1 MKRAFLMFSL
11 LCAAQAATVTE
22 PARALWQGAA
32 AGDLAVVKSALEA
45 GADINARSPL
55 GRTALIH
62 AAAKPGNDQ
71 VIAALLARGADPN
84 AIADGPPIV
93 KMGYFAPGTT
103 ALIEAARLA
112 DTANVKA
119 LLAGK
124 ANVNQVTP
132 HGGTALSFAILH
144 GSNGNARLLLS
155 AGAKV
160 NAPFDDGT
168 TPLIIAAQRNNSEIA
183 SLLMERGADVNAADM
198 AGNSVL
204 MWAAYAERPN
214 PMFVRALLEAG
225 ADAAHKAKSG
235 ETAMEWARN
244 RGATEVVDVLTRHMA
259 SGLSETTVRA
269 AAAKAMAPLQ
279 TTGPQFFKVSGCI
292 SCHHQSLPAMAVKAA
307 KAKSIAVNE
316 ELVKQGIKITESFVR
331 PVAPLMAMAP
341 YSMPDAPLSTAYI
354 LMGVVAE
361 NPESELIKPLAEG
374 LASTQRPDGSW
385 AAMAARPP
393 LMDSDVLATSMAVIA
408 LKQSGYAGRGV
419 MQKAAAYL
427 RKSEPAN
434 AAEKSTRL
442 WAIAAAGAPTD
453 ELAAIAKALLA
464 EQRADGGWAQLD
476 KLESDAYATG
486 LAMVALT
493 EAQAVKVD
501 SEAYRRGMVY
511 LTSTQKADGT
521 WFVKTRAFAVQPL
534 KDSGFPHGRDQ
545 WISASATSWAVMALA
560 NGLSD

>member
-1 MKRAFLMFSL
+1 M
-11 LCAAQAATVTE
+11 ATVK
-22 PARALWQGAA
+22 A
-32 AGDLAVVKSALEA
+32 ALEA

-55 GRTALIH
+55 GRTALMH
-62 AAAKPGNDQ
+62 AAAKPGNDA
-71 VIAALLARGADPN
+71 VIALLMSRGADPN
-84 AIADGPPIV
+84 AIAGGPPIV
-93 KMGYFAPGTT
+93 KAGYFAPGTT
-103 ALIEAARLA
+103 ALIEAARLS

-124 ANVNQVTP
+124 ADVNQVTP
-132 HGGTALSFAILH
+132 HGGTALSFAVLH
-144 GSNGNARLLLS
+144 GSNDNARLLMD

-160 NAPFDDGT
+160 NSAFDDGT

-183 SLLMERGADVNAADM
+183 TMLMARGADVNAADM

-214 PMFVRALLEAG
+214 PELVSSLLKAG
-225 ADAAHKAKSG
+225 AKASHKAKSG
-235 ETAMEWARN
+235 ETAIEWARN

-259 SGLSETTVRA
+259 SGLSETMVRE
-269 AAAKAMAPLQ
+269 AAAKAIAPLQ

-316 ELVKQGIKITESFVR
+316 ELVKQGIKISESFVR
-331 PVAPLMAMAP
+331 PMAPLMAVAP
-341 YSMPDAPLSTAYI
+341 YSLPDAPLSAAYI
-354 LMGVVAE
+354 LMGVIAE
-361 NPESELIKPLAEG
+361 NPESELIKPMVESLVAM
-374 LASTQRPDGSW
+374 QRPDGSW

-393 LMDSDVLATSMAVIA
+393 LMDSDVLATAMSVIA
-408 LKQSGYAGRGV
+408 LKQSGLAGRGV
-419 MQKAAAYL
+419 MQNAAGYL
-427 RKSEPAN
+427 RNAQANN

-442 WAIAAAGAPTD
+442 WAMAAAGAPAD
-453 ELAAIAKALLA
+453 EVAAMAKMLIA

-486 LAMVALT
+486 LTMVALA
-493 EAQAVKVD
+493 ESKAVTMD
-501 SEAYRRGMVY
+501 SDAYRRGMFY

-521 WFVKTRAFAVQPL
+521 WLVKTRAFAVQPL